1 MRSSVLFALFACLF
15 TAAAVAQIG
24 PPPPVPNM
32 CPGGLQPDGFIDWSG
47 LPPAPTIS
55 YGNPSTPVT
64 ATLPVTGI
72 PGLTVTVT
80 IPVLT
85 VQQEQGVGSMPAYT
99 VLGDSLHLNAL
110 DANGITGII
119 LTFNK
124 PVRGLSAV
132 ASAAGRNPFTASITG
147 SVPGPDGG
155 SSVQTSFITRPTL
168 DYGPVAE
175 APIQLRAS
183 FTSVTG
189 GSLNF
194 NANVGEFGYVQ
205 ATWANVRIESGS
217 APDPSLAVP
226 TDGLQLWLRGDK
238 GSNSDTSWQD
248 LSPIGEDATATGS
261 ATAPT
266 SGVYDGP
273 ACTPVYAFQGNQFLN
288 FNRTIDGLS
297 QMTTLLVAKSDQQPG
312 TLNTSQNS
320 AIFWQENARWGNTY
334 LSPYSGY
341 VTYRFGT
348 TQVNNDQVYTRPVIV
363 GGDYSITMSVHDGD
377 ADSLYVNGTKVQE
390 RHGKLAV
397 LSGTTGAAVLG
408 QGLNGTPFNGKI
420 AEVMVWNRVLTAA
433 ERNAVDHYLT
443 QKYGIQ

>member
-1 MRSSVLFALFACLF
+1 M
-15 TAAAVAQIG
+15 
-24 PPPPVPNM
+24 
-32 CPGGLQPDGFIDWSG
+32 
-47 LPPAPTIS
+47 
-55 YGNPSTPVT
+55 
-64 ATLPVTGI
+64 
-72 PGLTVTVT
+72 
-80 IPVLT
+80 
-85 VQQEQGVGSMPAYT
+85 
-99 VLGDSLHLNAL
+99 
-110 DANGITGII
+110 
-119 LTFNK
+119 
-124 PVRGLSAV
+124 
-132 ASAAGRNPFTASITG
+132 
-147 SVPGPDGG
+147 
-155 SSVQTSFITRPTL
+155 PTL
-168 DYGPVAE
+168 EYGPVAE
-175 APIQLRAS
+175 APVQVRAS
-183 FTSVTG
+183 FTSITA
-189 GSLNF
+189 GSLF
-194 NANVGEFGYVQ
+194 FGAGVGEFGFVQ

-238 GSNSDTSWQD
+238 GSNFDTSWQD
-248 LSPIGEDATATGS
+248 LSPIGEDATATSS

-273 ACTPVYAFQGNQFLN
+273 TCTPVYAFQGNQFLN

-312 TLNTSQNS
+312 TLYTSQNS

-348 TQVNNDQVYTRPVIV
+348 TQVNNDQVYTRPVTI
-363 GGDYSITMSVHDGD
+363 GGDYSITMSVHDGG

-390 RHGKLAV
+390 SHGKLPV
-397 LSGTTGAAVLG
+397 LGGTTGAAVLG

-433 ERNAVDHYLT
+433 EMNAVDHYLT